1 VPRRR
6 AGRLEVRDSAKR
18 LAQRVGARRISNA
31 VKQYRL
37 LFILD
42 FDTMILPEDVIPSDT
57 ED

>member
-6 AGRLEVRDSAKR
+6 AGWLEVRDSAKR
-18 LAQRVGARRISNA
+18 LAERVGARRISNA
-31 VKQYRL
+31 VKQPRL

-57 ED
+57 KD

>member
-6 AGRLEVRDSAKR
+6 AGWLEVRDSAK
-18 LAQRVGARRISNA
+18 LVQRAGARRTSNA
-31 VKQYRL
+31 VKQHRL